1 MVMAPVAVGAD
12 GRPKPVKL
20 WCKRGL
26 FDTTVPAFVQQDSA
40 LSQHFERDIEELNA
54 MMKPKALF
62 VRWIWVP
69 AGVLVAYSLFI
80 IIAVSAS
87 RGSFSKWSSFCR
99 TIGYDQCVAAIL
111 LIIVGAAL
119 LVLSILPSMLFARKA
134 MVIDIPDML
143 TKLNRK
149 YIIHGVTL
157 ALRRTSCWNR
167 VPSDLERCVLT
178 CADDW
183 EIWFPC
189 YIEVSVSVV
198 AQAPVVVQSPPP
210 QQPMAY
216 QQPYQQPA
224 PPVVVGNV
232 V

>member
-1 MVMAPVAVGAD
+1 M
-12 GRPKPVKL
+12 
-20 WCKRGL
+20 
-26 FDTTVPAFVQQDSA
+26 
-40 LSQHFERDIEELNA
+40 
-54 MMKPKALF
+54 
-62 VRWIWVP
+62 
-69 AGVLVAYSLFI
+69 
-80 IIAVSAS
+80 
-87 RGSFSKWSSFCR
+87 
-99 TIGYDQCVAAIL
+99 
-111 LIIVGAAL
+111 
-119 LVLSILPSMLFARKA
+119 
-134 MVIDIPDML
+134 
-143 TKLNRK
+143 
-149 YIIHGVTL
+149 
-157 ALRRTSCWNR
+157 
-167 VPSDLERCVLT
+167 LT

>member
-1 MVMAPVAVGAD
+1 MEMAPVAVGAD

-26 FDTTVPAFVQQDSA
+26 FDTTVPAFVQQNSA

-62 VRWIWVP
+62 VRWNWVP
-69 AGVLVAYSLFI
+69 AGGLVAYSLFI
-80 IIAVSAS
+80 LIASA
-87 RGSFSKWSSFCR
+87 GNYNGNFCR
-99 TIGYDQCVAAIL
+99 AVGREQCDAAVPV
-111 LIIVGAAL
+111 IIVGAAL
-119 LVLSILPSMLFARKA
+119 LVLSILASMFFARKA

-143 TKLNRK
+143 SKLNRK

-157 ALRRTSCWNR
+157 ALRRTGCCNR

-183 EIWFPC
+183 EIWFPA
-189 YIEVSVSVV
+189 YVEVSVSVV

-224 PPVVVGNV
+224 PPVVAGNV